1 MLKKLLREYIAE
13 NRKVVTLLFVC
24 IITGIL
30 AGIVIY
36 SVSGKEVK
44 DILTSQMTE
53 AIKITD
59 NGEFI
64 KTEVIYN
71 GVKNNIAYIFVMF
84 VFSIMLYGTVFIYLL
99 YIVKGLS
106 IGIYVGTIFGI
117 FGFFW
122 GALVVLLMVV
132 LINVV
137 YLPALSFIGVTMI
150 NYNLDLME
158 YKREVRK
165 INTLSK
171 VIVKTLFGLM
181 IIFSSIII
189 EQLMSNIVIKI
200 ASEVKK

>member
-71 GVKNNIAYIFVMF
+71 GVKNNIAYIFIVF

-150 NYNLDLME
+150 NYNLNLME

-165 INTLSK
+165 VNTLSK

-200 ASEVKK
+200 ASNVKK

>member
-53 AIKITD
+53 AIKVTD

-150 NYNLDLME
+150 NYNLNLME

-165 INTLSK
+165 VNTLSK

-200 ASEVKK
+200 ASKVKK

>member
-59 NGEFI
+59 NGEFV

-165 INTLSK
+165 VNTLSK

-200 ASEVKK
+200 VSNMKK

>member
-99 YIVKGLS
+99 YVVKGLS

-117 FGFFW
+117 FGLFW

-150 NYNLDLME
+150 NYNLNLME

-165 INTLSK
+165 VNTLSK

-200 ASEVKK
+200 VSNMKK

>member
-53 AIKITD
+53 AIKVTD

-150 NYNLDLME
+150 NYNLNLME

-165 INTLSK
+165 VNTLSK

-200 ASEVKK
+200 VSKVKK

>member
-150 NYNLDLME
+150 NYNLNLME

-165 INTLSK
+165 VNTLSK

-200 ASEVKK
+200 ASKVKK

>member
-53 AIKITD
+53 AIKVTD

-150 NYNLDLME
+150 NYNLNLME

-165 INTLSK
+165 VNTLSK

-200 ASEVKK
+200 VSNMKK

>member
-99 YIVKGLS
+99 YVVKGLS

-117 FGFFW
+117 FGLFW

-150 NYNLDLME
+150 NYNLNLME

-165 INTLSK
+165 VNTLSK
-171 VIVKTLFGLM
+171 VIVKALFGLM

-200 ASEVKK
+200 VSNMKK

>member
-53 AIKITD
+53 AIKVTD

-99 YIVKGLS
+99 YVVKGLS

-165 INTLSK
+165 VNTLSK
-171 VIVKTLFGLM
+171 VILKTLFGLM

-200 ASEVKK
+200 VSKVKK

>member
-53 AIKITD
+53 AIKVTD

-99 YIVKGLS
+99 YVVKGLS

-150 NYNLDLME
+150 NYNLNLME

-165 INTLSK
+165 VNTLSK

-200 ASEVKK
+200 VSNMKK